1 MMTASEKKTTAN
13 KPRRNRTGKALA
25 APPPEP
31 SAGQRK
37 AFPAALEKTRSF
49 AEPATV
55 KVVHDE
61 HGVGIHNPHNDLEGH
76 TALLSTALGSRSEE
90 WTRAGINHL
99 ITATHPKSVTDVDEV
114 KLNTALAFMTD
125 IAPRN
130 TVEAALGMQMLA
142 THETAME
149 MMRRA
154 RNADFLPQMEAYG
167 NLATKLTRTFTTQME
182 ALAKLRRGGEQVVK
196 HVYVSDGGQA
206 VFAGTI
212 NQGQKNGK
220 ADERSCE
227 PGDAAASSAP
237 LFGQDPEG
245 NGVPLPSLEGQ
256 EAVPITRRSSGRSE
270 GE

>member
-1 MMTASEKKTTAN
+1 MIGSKKKTPP
-13 KPRRNRTGKALA
+13 KKLGRRNTGNSLA

-31 SAGQRK
+31 SAWQKK

-49 AEPATV
+49 AEPAMV

-61 HGVGIHNPHNDLEGH
+61 DGAGIHNPHNDLEGH
-76 TALLSTALGSRSEE
+76 TALLSAALGSRSEE
-90 WTRAGINHL
+90 WTRVGINHL
-99 ITATHPKSVTDVDEV
+99 ITTTHPTSMTGVDEA
-114 KLNTALAFMTD
+114 KLNAALAFMTD

-182 ALAKLRRGGEQVVK
+182 ALAKLRRGGEQTVK
-196 HVYVSDGGQA
+196 HVYVNEGGQA

-212 NQGQKNGK
+212 NQGGVDGK
-220 ADERSCE
+220 SAEQCHAAGATPRCAALRSPDEERK
-227 PGDAAASSAP
+227 
-237 LFGQDPEG
+237 
-245 NGVPLPSLEGQ
+245 GVPLPLDGERAMSYARRDQ
-256 EAVPITRRSSGRSE
+256 SRRSKG
-270 GE
+270 